1 MPIINRNELERLE
14 EIVKEPALPSA
25 LSKEMN
31 AASKVLK
38 QLMTLNDDAGR
49 ECRQMLDGRDE
60 YRNAEPLRLLEMM
73 RKGKK
78 VSTEDILED
87 LAVYDVSH
95 ALALARTVTT
105 RKMVNRQAVEL
116 GHGILRRH
124 SEDILKVVAEAV
136 VNDQMTPALI
146 DAWGRVEK
154 MFRWRM
160 PLIHSYFRVTT
171 LRAHQITPVMRRCWA
186 DLQRGSVS
194 RTELD
199 SGLTEIRFLDEW
211 PEFAEMPQ

>member
-1 MPIINRNELERLE
+1 MPIINENEVRRLD
-14 EIVKEPALPSA
+14 EIVNEPALPSG
-25 LSKEMN
+25 LSKELN
-31 AASKVLK
+31 AARKVLL
-38 QLMTLNDDAGR
+38 QLMSLDYDAGR
-49 ECRQMLDGRDE
+49 ECRQMLDDRDQ
-60 YRNAEPLRLLEMM
+60 YRNAEPLRLLEMA

-78 VSTEDILED
+78 VSTDDILED
-87 LAVYDVSH
+87 LAMYDASH

-105 RKMVNRQAVEL
+105 RKMVTRQAAEL

-124 SEDILKVVAEAV
+124 SDDILKVTAEAV

-154 MFRWRM
+154 MYRWRM
-160 PLIHSYFRVTT
+160 PLIHSYYRVTT

-186 DLQRGSVS
+186 DLHRGSVS
-194 RTELD
+194 RTKLD

>member
-1 MPIINRNELERLE
+1 VTKRRDKGSGSIYREGDAWRG
-14 EIVKEPALPSA
+14 EIVLDGHRHRRRGNTKSEVQDKLNALKRDHLTGNLSA
-25 LSKEMN
+25 DTTTTVEALLTHYLDRVVPNRKGGNLSPMALYRYKW
-31 AASKVLK
+31 AANHITE
-38 QLMTLNDDAGR
+38 QIGR

-87 LAVYDVSH
+87 LAVYDASH

-124 SEDILKVVAEAV
+124 SEDILEVVAEAV

-154 MFRWRM
+154 
-160 PLIHSYFRVTT
+160 V
-171 LRAHQITPVMRRCWA
+171 
-186 DLQRGSVS
+186 
-194 RTELD
+194 
-199 SGLTEIRFLDEW
+199 
-211 PEFAEMPQ
+211 